1 MRRWLIALAGSLLV
15 FAGCG
20 HEAIDFNNRLAG
32 IHARLETAVEEFGR
46 TLRPALDEGIPPSA
60 EELGQALQRLRSE
73 LAVAKERSDALRV
86 PELSQASELYA
97 AHQEFLA
104 AQQSLLEPELA
115 EIERLL
121 DKQLTA
127 GELAERLRVRF
138 GAFKAAES
146 RRLEAVHAAQRRF
159 AEANRLKLTKPAK

>member
-15 FAGCG
+15 FTGCG

-60 EELGQALQRLRSE
+60 EELGQALHRLR
-73 LAVAKERSDALRV
+73 LRL
-86 PELSQASELYA
+86 PELPQASELYA

-159 AEANRLKLTKPAK
+159 AEANRLKLTKPAE